1 MARTTSERGW
11 NKRTVSRLAW
21 RETKATEDAHKRL
34 GVERR
39 ASEDPWDSFVEI
51 DLGFG
56 LLQGPNILATMFDLE
71 EINRR
76 NAETLHGPKRRSK
89 LKAKRTVRVTG
100 KRARRAIHQMLR
112 LRRSA

>member
-1 MARTTSERGW
+1 MARTTSERDW

-21 RETKATEDAHKRL
+21 REAKATEDAHKRL

-39 ASEDPWDSFVEI
+39 ASEDPWGSFVAV

-56 LLQGPNILATMFDLE
+56 LLQGPNILATMLDLE
-71 EINRR
+71 DINRR
-76 NAETLHGPKRRSK
+76 NLEALHPTHRSK
-89 LKAKRTVRVTG
+89 PKPKRTVRVTG

>member
-1 MARTTSERGW
+1 MAHTTTTASW

-21 RETKATEDAHKRL
+21 REAKATEDAHKRL

-39 ASEDPWDSFVEI
+39 ASEDPWGAFVAV

-56 LLQGPNILATMFDLE
+56 LLQGPNILATMQDLDS
-71 EINRR
+71 INRR
-76 NAETLHGPKRRSK
+76 NREALRGPKRRRPKPSD
-89 LKAKRTVRVTG
+89 RVTG

-112 LRRSA
+112 LNRAS